1 MVLWIAV
8 NYFYIPLLW
17 WNTYY
22 VESHQHEV
30 PWGIKLTTSKIQ
42 LVPICMGNTSQAFLC
57 QIREQTFCWI
67 LPRKKYLML
76 VSCNFILT
84 KVEIFP
90 KWNFGRKLC
99 LLCAVL
105 QNQIEKTLI
114 FYLGLTKGS
123 WHHKSH
129 SRSRRFWR
137 SLHLWHYMWHNS
149 TLTSVK
155 SAFNLF
161 SVENCNTHE

>member
-1 MVLWIAV
+1 
-8 NYFYIPLLW
+8 
-17 WNTYY
+17 
-22 VESHQHEV
+22 
-30 PWGIKLTTSKIQ
+30 
-42 LVPICMGNTSQAFLC
+42 
-57 QIREQTFCWI
+57 
-67 LPRKKYLML
+67 ML

-99 LLCAVL
+99 LLWAVL
-105 QNQIEKTLI
+105 QHQIEKTLI
-114 FYLGLTKGS
+114 FHLGLTKGS

-137 SLHLWHYMWHNS
+137 SLHLWHSLWQNLWHSS

-161 SVENCNTHE
+161 SLENCNTRAWRWNNSRYKDNYDNADNCRQPNHNYVIFLYTSQRPVVMSCKHCMEWICSLSNYL

>member
-1 MVLWIAV
+1 
-8 NYFYIPLLW
+8 
-17 WNTYY
+17 
-22 VESHQHEV
+22 
-30 PWGIKLTTSKIQ
+30 
-42 LVPICMGNTSQAFLC
+42 
-57 QIREQTFCWI
+57 
-67 LPRKKYLML
+67 ML

-90 KWNFGRKLC
+90 KWNFGRKLY
-99 LLCAVL
+99 LLWAVL
-105 QNQIEKTLI
+105 QHQIEKTLI
-114 FYLGLTKGS
+114 FHLGLTKGS

-137 SLHLWHYMWHNS
+137 SLHLWHSLWQNLWHCS

-161 SVENCNTHE
+161 SLENCNTLAWRWHNSRYKENYENEDNCRKPNHNNYVIFLYTSHRPCKHCMEWICSLSNHL